1 MVLLWCFMVYI
12 LPQALVSSMA
22 YEFIAFQNRFIYF
35 LLAMLYRVLSPK
47 STHRR
52 WCPVWRLTCQSLSA
66 NEQSEK
72 QQNISSWMEILLWV
86 STQLRKIML
95 NACLWVERV
104 CKRDTCLML
113 PYKQSWWLISY
124 VQHVEKEFT
133 LWNTAQN
140 AVLTM
145 GSTLIYCN
153 MP

>member
-1 MVLLWCFMVYI
+1 MYI
-12 LPQALVSSMA
+12 LPQALVSSTA

-35 LLAMLYRVLSPK
+35 LLAMLYRALTPK

-72 QQNISSWMEILLWV
+72 QQNISSWMEIHLWI
-86 STQLRKIML
+86 STQLRKRTL
-95 NACLWVERV
+95 NACLWVESV
-104 CKRDTCLML
+104 CKRHTCLML
-113 PYKQSWWLISY
+113 PYKRIWWLTSY

-133 LWNTAQN
+133 LWNTTQN

-153 MP
+153 TPWKVEST